1 MRIFKVVAKIVGV
14 LSLSYCITSCFDS
27 SYTESYPLNASFE
40 YGNALVLRADSTYF
54 AETSYAI
61 AYNYL
66 AFCHEV
72 DEQTRDFLGGFRI
85 SALQGQVR
93 PVTEDNTDADAGDDV
108 APQATQQALPLG
120 NEWRVHAA
128 PLANTYMVYYMSSHR
143 PDCDIQFLLPTNGTC
158 LLKSCVVANTAKVAE
173 EIAKN
178 FERGDRLVLRATG
191 YKKDKV
197 TGTAE
202 IALADYTLFDKGG
215 QPKDSIVSTWTTFDL
230 SELELV
236 DEVKFEMSS
245 EKSIQKY
252 FCLDNLTADIT
263 IEY

>member
-1 MRIFKVVAKIVGV
+1 MKIFKTIAKVVGA
-14 LSLSYCITSCFDS
+14 LSLCCSMTACFDS
-27 SYTESYPLNASFE
+27 SYTESYPLIASFE
-40 YGNALVLRADSTYF
+40 YGNALTLRADSTYY
-54 AETSYAI
+54 AETDYAI
-61 AYNYL
+61 PFNYL

-72 DEQTRDFLGGFRI
+72 DEQARDFLGGFRI
-85 SALQGQVR
+85 SALQGQIR
-93 PVTEDNTDADAGDDV
+93 PVVDE
-108 APQATQQALPLG
+108 PQASQQALPLG

-128 PLANTYMVYYMSSHR
+128 PLANTYIVYYMSSHR

-173 EIAKN
+173 EIAEN

-230 SELELV
+230 SELKLV